1 MSSRVALLFVSL
13 LALTGCPKTKG
24 DGSTPGGGGG
34 VEGGAGGGAG
44 GSVEPAPPPSP
55 DGVYFAIDDR
65 LVRLDARGELTTLA
79 SPGTILALQV
89 DEHARL
95 LALLGDS
102 LWVDSPEGFAA
113 RERFA
118 GELGPI
124 EQFADGEGGPW
135 ALGRKLVAHAE
146 AGTWSR
152 AAELAAEVD
161 GFASVPGAAT
171 YLLID
176 DRVVRF
182 EGPSAQV
189 EVAKLP
195 FNHAKQ
201 LALGEGERLVVA
213 GQSCE
218 LALVAAGATV
228 WQRGREPAFGCEY
241 PSALALDERQRVWV
255 ASTTGVHVL
264 REGELVQAYPSGSLP
279 ELVGELRSIAI
290 VGESPAT
297 LPTAGP
303 LRRGSIAGTLEY
315 KGKPAA
321 KTKVEIC
328 PRPAPIFHD
337 SPCGHSSLR
346 ASAKT
351 DAKGRFEIRDV
362 PLARYGWALQIG
374 DHWTMS
380 EASSMPGPM
389 REGETLELG
398 VQRLE

>member
-1 MSSRVALLFVSL
+1 MSSRAVLLVSL
-13 LALTGCPKTKG
+13 LALAGCPKTKG
-24 DGSTPGGGGG
+24 DGSTPGGGTDGRGG
-34 VEGGAGGGAG
+34 GRGAGVDTAA
-44 GSVEPAPPPSP
+44 PPPPPSP
-55 DGVYFAIDDR
+55 AGVYFAIDDR

-89 DEHARL
+89 DEHARV

-102 LWVDSPEGFAA
+102 LWVDSPEGFVA
-113 RERFA
+113 RERFT

-124 EQFADGEGGPW
+124 EQLAGGEGGPW

-146 AGTWSR
+146 AGSWSR

-201 LALGEGERLVVA
+201 LAVGEGERLVVA

-218 LALVAAGATV
+218 LALVAAAGG

-374 DHWTMS
+374 DHWTTS